1 MKHSGKKSVFFD
13 NHIKTTAG
21 NDALKRNYV
30 MITLYET
37 VVEQDIGTFLYKNE
51 DMFLVSPSTC
61 IFYLLT

>member
-1 MKHSGKKSVFFD
+1 
-13 NHIKTTAG
+13 
-21 NDALKRNYV
+21 